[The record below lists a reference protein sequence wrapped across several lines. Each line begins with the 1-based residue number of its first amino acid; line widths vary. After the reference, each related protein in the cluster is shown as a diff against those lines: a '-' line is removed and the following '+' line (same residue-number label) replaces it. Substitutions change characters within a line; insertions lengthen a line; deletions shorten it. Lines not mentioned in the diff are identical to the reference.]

1 MKFGSSVLK
10 SAKSLMKSISL
21 IEILVLVIM
30 VVYLVFPI
38 QTPHILAPYVE
49 SPLGMISILLITIA
63 LFVYA
68 SPILAVLYV
77 FVGYT
82 LLRRS
87 AAVKPIMNTPSVP
100 LAPTHVEYV
109 HEEVVQNVNMPPLSP
124 DTLEE
129 EVVAKMAPVGKGE
142 VFEIVTTSFKPVAT
156 NVRGAAPV

>member
-38 QTPHILAPYVE
+38 HTPAALAPYVE
-49 SPLGMISILLITIA
+49 SPLGMISILLITIG

-87 AAVKPIMNTPSVP
+87 AAVKPIMNIPSVP

>member
-38 QTPHILAPYVE
+38 HTPAALAPYVE

-142 VFEIVTTSFKPVAT
+142 IFEIVTTSFKPVAT

>member
-1 MKFGSSVLK
+1 MKFGQSVLK

-38 QTPHILAPYVE
+38 HTPAALAPYVE

-87 AAVKPIMNTPSVP
+87 AAAKPIMNIPSVP

>member
-1 MKFGSSVLK
+1 
-10 SAKSLMKSISL
+10 
-21 IEILVLVIM
+21 M

-38 QTPHILAPYVE
+38 HTPAALAPYVE
-49 SPLGMISILLITIA
+49 SPLGMISILLITIG

-87 AAVKPIMNTPSVP
+87 AAVKPIMNIPSVP